1 MSEITILEADLEIVL
16 FVVLVEFSFLAMEI
30 LLLSVIVTILKYFVD
45 RFLLLVTLKYFLGEL
60 LYRKSRQEILLGHL
74 LISIRPPK

>member
-1 MSEITILEADLEIVL
+1 MEIVL
-16 FVVLVEFSFLAMEI
+16 FVVLVEFSFLAMDI
-30 LLLSVIVTILKYFVD
+30 LLLSVIVTIRKYFVD

>member
-1 MSEITILEADLEIVL
+1 MEIVL
-16 FVVLVEFSFLAMEI
+16 FVVLLEFSFLAMEI
-30 LLLSVIVTILKYFVD
+30 LLLSVIVTIRKYFVD
-45 RFLLLVTLKYFLGEL
+45 RFLLLVTLKYFLGDL

>member
-1 MSEITILEADLEIVL
+1 MEIVL

>member
-1 MSEITILEADLEIVL
+1 MEIVL

-30 LLLSVIVTILKYFVD
+30 PLLSVIVTIRKYFVD

>member
-1 MSEITILEADLEIVL
+1 MEIVL

-30 LLLSVIVTILKYFVD
+30 LLLSVIVTIRKYFVD

>member
-1 MSEITILEADLEIVL
+1 MEIVL
-16 FVVLVEFSFLAMEI
+16 FVVLLEFSFLAMEI
-30 LLLSVIVTILKYFVD
+30 LLLSVIVTIRKYFVD

>member
-1 MSEITILEADLEIVL
+1 MLEITILEADLEIVL

-30 LLLSVIVTILKYFVD
+30 LLLSVIVTIRKYFVD